1 MKICLLTTIHA
12 ISDLRVFHKEAKSLA
27 KEHEVILIAPSD
39 ERIKR
44 VVDGVQ
50 IITIKK
56 PKQKVFRPIMMRVQ
70 LLITGFSQNC
80 DAYLCYEPD
89 SLLICSFLKIIKR
102 KKVIYDA
109 HEYYPGAL
117 EDSPLFP
124 GFVRPLA
131 RFAIDMGERILCR
144 FADVVMTTN
153 DTLRKRYKKYNDNI
167 VIIEN
172 YPKMDLFQYKE
183 YSTDIKD
190 KFNGYKCILYTG
202 GFGISRGALK
212 LVEAMQ
218 KVVKKQPNT
227 KLVFLGNINR
237 DDYERIKQKY
247 SFDCIE
253 VIGTV
258 PYEKVADYINTA
270 DVCVELLQPIP
281 RFVRVVATKIFEYM
295 ACGKPI
301 VTSDFPEIRKVIED
315 AKCGILVDPTNASEI
330 ADAII
335 YLLEHP
341 EEGGKMEENGRKAF
355 EERYNWEKM
364 EERLLKIWEKQ

>member
-70 LLITGFSQNC
+70 LLITGFSQKC

-131 RFAIDMGERILCR
+131 RFAIDIGERILCR
-144 FADVVMTTN
+144 FADV
-153 DTLRKRYKKYNDNI
+153 
-167 VIIEN
+167 
-172 YPKMDLFQYKE
+172 
-183 YSTDIKD
+183 
-190 KFNGYKCILYTG
+190 GYMLIHDHVL
-202 GFGISRGALK
+202 
-212 LVEAMQ
+212 M
-218 KVVKKQPNT
+218 
-227 KLVFLGNINR
+227 
-237 DDYERIKQKY
+237 
-247 SFDCIE
+247 
-253 VIGTV
+253 
-258 PYEKVADYINTA
+258 
-270 DVCVELLQPIP
+270 ELH
-281 RFVRVVATKIFEYM
+281 T
-295 ACGKPI
+295 
-301 VTSDFPEIRKVIED
+301 
-315 AKCGILVDPTNASEI
+315 
-330 ADAII
+330 
-335 YLLEHP
+335 
-341 EEGGKMEENGRKAF
+341 
-355 EERYNWEKM
+355 
-364 EERLLKIWEKQ
+364 